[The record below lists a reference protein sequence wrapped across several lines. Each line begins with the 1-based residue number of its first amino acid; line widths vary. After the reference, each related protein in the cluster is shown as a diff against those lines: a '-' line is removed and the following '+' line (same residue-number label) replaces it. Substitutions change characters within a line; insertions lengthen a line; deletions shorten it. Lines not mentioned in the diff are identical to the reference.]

1 VLNTPSPFSAPNTT
15 TLPGPVTLANARIVL
30 PGETVTGHVRLESG
44 MITDIESGRGLPS
57 GAIDCEGDYLIPG
70 LIELHTDNLERHLA
84 PRPRVNW
91 PHMAAI
97 VAHDAELASTGITTV
112 FDAVRLGFFTEAGKA
127 SEGRRYGRAMV
138 SEILSA
144 REAGLFKI
152 SHHIHLRAEISS
164 ESLPEELALFGP
176 EDRIGIVSLMDHTP
190 GQRQFADIAQYET
203 YMRGKYGYSAEEF
216 ATHVKERKALGD
228 RVRDDHERAGVDA
241 AARFGAAL
249 ASHDDTTTEHVE
261 RSAGYG
267 IELAEFPTSIVAA
280 HACHKH
286 GIKIMMGA
294 PNLVRGG
301 SHSGNVAAH
310 TLAEHDLLDIV
321 SSDYVP
327 SSLLA
332 SVITLA
338 NLWDD
343 MPRAVGTVTHAP
355 AAAVHMDDRGRIEP
369 GLRADLVRFRLVD
382 HLPLI
387 RGVWSQGRQVG

>member
-1 VLNTPSPFSAPNTT
+1 MSRQVQM
-15 TLPGPVTLANARIVL
+15 PGAITLANASIVL
-30 PGETVTGHVRLESG
+30 PEEIVTGHVRFENG
-44 MITDIESGRGLPS
+44 VITDMGSGNRIPL
-57 GAIDCEGDYLIPG
+57 GAVDCDGDYLIPG
-70 LIELHTDNLERHLA
+70 LIELHTDNLERHLT

-112 FDAVRLGFFTEAGKA
+112 FDAVRLGFFAEAGKA
-127 SEGRRYGRAMV
+127 SEGNRYGRAMV

-164 ESLPEELALFGP
+164 DSLPEELALFGP

-190 GQRQFADIAQYET
+190 GQRQFADLAQYET
-203 YMRGKYGYSAEEF
+203 YMRGKYGYSADEF
-216 ATHVKERKALGD
+216 AAHVAERKALGE
-228 RVRDDHERAGVDA
+228 RVRDDHERAGIEA

-249 ASHDDTTTEHVE
+249 ASHDDTTTKHVE
-261 RSAGYG
+261 RSAGHG
-267 IELAEFPTSIVAA
+267 IELAEFPTSIAAA

-332 SVITLA
+332 SVMTLA
-338 NLWDD
+338 ILWDD
-343 MPRAVGTVTHAP
+343 MPRAVGTVTTTP
-355 AAAVHMDDRGRIEP
+355 ATAVHLHDRGRIET
-369 GLRADLVRFRLVD
+369 GLRADLVRFKVVND
-382 HLPLI
+382 LPLI
-387 RGVWSQGRQVG
+387 RGVWSQGCQVG